1 MGELDRVMAP
11 PPKSALIKAMMRSFR
26 WTMRLSTGQA
36 LVVVCAAMFATVFA
50 DWISGPRVSL
60 TIGYLFVDVLAA
72 WTLRERVGIAF
83 VLASI
88 ALGSAVNGFGSVPT
102 VDQNGLST
110 SVAIWNTTTRAAG
123 AIMIVLMVATLRHT
137 IDGELWRASTDY
149 LTRSLNGGA
158 FRTQIER
165 VAQIGRRRGS
175 TLLLLYMDLD
185 GFKAVNDRHG
195 HAAGDSVLRRF
206 ADEARA
212 RMRPDDLFARLGG
225 DEFCAFLAIE
235 RGVAP
240 EQVAESLH
248 ARLSEALRSTG
259 HAVTCSMGA
268 VVIDAA
274 AAHDTERMIGLADE
288 AMLEVKRNGK
298 NAIRIAFDTPD
309 AVRRAA

>member
-1 MGELDRVMAP
+1 
-11 PPKSALIKAMMRSFR
+11 
-26 WTMRLSTGQA
+26 MRLRRMQA
-36 LVVVCAAMFATVFA
+36 WVVVGLAMFVTIFA
-50 DWISGPRVSL
+50 DWATGPAVSL
-60 TIGYLFVDVLAA
+60 TIGYLFVDILAA
-72 WTLRERVGIAF
+72 WMLRERAGIAVALF
-83 VLASI
+83 SI
-88 ALGSAVNGFGSVPT
+88 ALGSTLNGFGSIPT
-102 VDQNGLST
+102 ADLHALST
-110 SVAIWNTTTRAAG
+110 PIVVWNTLTRGAG
-123 AIMIVLMVATLRHT
+123 AIMVVLMVATLRHT
-137 IDGELWRASTDY
+137 IDAELWRASTDY

-158 FRTQIER
+158 FRSQLER
-165 VAQIGRRRGS
+165 VAHIGRRRGA

-195 HAAGDSVLRRF
+195 HAAGDLVLRRF
-206 ADEARA
+206 ADEART

-235 RGVAP
+235 PGAAP

-259 HAVTCSMGA
+259 HGVTCSMGA

-274 AAHDTERMIGLADE
+274 AACDTEHMIGLADE

-298 NAIRIAFDTPD
+298 NAIRIAFDAAS

>member
-1 MGELDRVMAP
+1 
-11 PPKSALIKAMMRSFR
+11 
-26 WTMRLSTGQA
+26 
-36 LVVVCAAMFATVFA
+36 
-50 DWISGPRVSL
+50 
-60 TIGYLFVDVLAA
+60 
-72 WTLRERVGIAF
+72 
-83 VLASI
+83 
-88 ALGSAVNGFGSVPT
+88 
-102 VDQNGLST
+102 
-110 SVAIWNTTTRAAG
+110 
-123 AIMIVLMVATLRHT
+123 
-137 IDGELWRASTDY
+137 
-149 LTRSLNGGA
+149 
-158 FRTQIER
+158 

-195 HAAGDSVLRRF
+195 HAAGDMVLRRF

-268 VVIDAA
+268 VVIDPAV
-274 AAHDTERMIGLADE
+274 AHDTERMIALADE

-298 NAIRIAFDTPD
+298 NAIRIAFDAPD
-309 AVRRAA
+309 LVRRAA

>member
-1 MGELDRVMAP
+1 
-11 PPKSALIKAMMRSFR
+11 
-26 WTMRLSTGQA
+26 MRLSRIQA
-36 LVVVCAAMFATVFA
+36 WISVCAAMAVTIFA
-50 DWISGPRVSL
+50 DYVTGPTVSL
-60 TIGYLFVDVLAA
+60 TIGYLFVDCFAA
-72 WTLRERVGIAF
+72 WTLRERAGIGV
-83 VLASI
+83 VLFSI
-88 ALGSAVNGFGSVPT
+88 ALGSTVNGFGVLPAADP
-102 VDQNGLST
+102 VGLPA
-110 SVAIWNTTTRAAG
+110 AIAVWNTVTRAAG
-123 AIMIVLMVATLRHT
+123 AVLIVLMVAALRHT
-137 IDGELWRASTDY
+137 IDGERWRASTDH

-158 FRTQIER
+158 FRSQIER
-165 VAQIGRRRGS
+165 VAHTGRRQRA

-195 HAAGDSVLRRF
+195 HAAGDVVLRRF

-212 RMRPDDLFARLGG
+212 RMRPGDLFARLGG

-235 RGVAP
+235 RGAAP

-274 AAHDTERMIGLADE
+274 AAADTERLIGLADE

-309 AVRRAA
+309 ALRRAA

>member
-1 MGELDRVMAP
+1 
-11 PPKSALIKAMMRSFR
+11 MMRSFR
-26 WTMRLSTGQA
+26 WTMRLSRLQA
-36 LVVVCAAMFATVFA
+36 WIVVCTAMAVTICA
-50 DWISGPRVSL
+50 DWASGPTVSM

-72 WTLRERVGIAF
+72 WTLRERAGIAV
-83 VLASI
+83 VLFSI
-88 ALGSAVNGFGSVPT
+88 ALGSALNGVGSIPSVE
-102 VDQNGLST
+102 VHALSAP
-110 SVAIWNTTTRAAG
+110 VMIWNTVTRAAS
-123 AIMIVLMVATLRHT
+123 AVMIVLMVATLRHT

-158 FRTQIER
+158 FRSQLER
-165 VAQIGRRRGS
+165 VAQVGRRRGA

-195 HAAGDSVLRRF
+195 HAAGDLVLRRF

-212 RMRPDDLFARLGG
+212 RMRPEDLFARLGG

-235 RGVAP
+235 RGVPP

-268 VVIDAA
+268 VVIDAGA
-274 AAHDTERMIGLADE
+274 AGDTERMIGLADE

-298 NAIRIAFDTPD
+298 NAIRIAFDAPGT
-309 AVRRAA
+309 VRRAA

>member
-1 MGELDRVMAP
+1 
-11 PPKSALIKAMMRSFR
+11 MMRSFR
-26 WTMRLSTGQA
+26 WTMRLSRLQA
-36 LVVVCAAMFATVFA
+36 WIAVCTAMVVTIVA
-50 DWISGPRVSL
+50 DWATGPTVSM
-60 TIGYLFVDVLAA
+60 TIGYLFVDILTA
-72 WTLRERVGIAF
+72 WTLRERAGIIV
-83 VLASI
+83 VLFSI
-88 ALGSAVNGFGSVPT
+88 ALGSALNGFGSLPFL
-102 VDQNGLST
+102 DFQALSAP
-110 SVAIWNTTTRAAG
+110 VVVWNTVTRAAG

-158 FRTQIER
+158 FRSQLER
-165 VAQIGRRRGS
+165 VAQIARRRGS

-195 HAAGDSVLRRF
+195 HAAGDLVLRRF

-235 RGVAP
+235 RGVVP

-268 VVIDAA
+268 VVIDAHA
-274 AAHDTERMIGLADE
+274 ARDTERMIGLADE

-298 NAIRIAFDTPD
+298 NAIRIAFDEPGT
-309 AVRRAA
+309 VRRAA

>member
-1 MGELDRVMAP
+1 MKAP
-11 PPKSALIKAMMRSFR
+11 PPQSALIKAMMRSFR
-26 WTMRLSTGQA
+26 WTMRLSRAQA
-36 LVVVCAAMFATVFA
+36 WAVVCAAMIATIVA
-50 DWISGPRVSL
+50 DWATGPVVSL
-60 TIGYLFVDVLAA
+60 TIGYLFVDILAA
-72 WTLRERVGIAF
+72 WTLRERAGIGV
-83 VLASI
+83 VLFSI
-88 ALGSAVNGFGSVPT
+88 GLGSALNGFGSLPA
-102 VDQNGLST
+102 VDSSAIST
-110 SVAIWNTTTRAAG
+110 SVAIWNTATRTAS

-158 FRTQIER
+158 FRSQLER

-195 HAAGDSVLRRF
+195 HAAGDMVLRRF
-206 ADEARA
+206 ADEARV

-235 RGVAP
+235 RGAAP

-274 AAHDTERMIGLADE
+274 SARDTERMIGLADE

-298 NAIRIAFDTPD
+298 NAIRIAIDTPD
-309 AVRRAA
+309 AIRRAA

>member
-1 MGELDRVMAP
+1 MKAP
-11 PPKSALIKAMMRSFR
+11 PPQSALIRAMMRSFR
-26 WTMRLSTGQA
+26 WTMRLSRLQA
-36 LVVVCAAMFATVFA
+36 WVAVCLAMVVTIFA
-50 DWISGPRVSL
+50 DWATGPMVSM
-60 TIGYLFVDVLAA
+60 TIGYLFVDILTA
-72 WTLRERVGIAF
+72 WTLRERAGIIV
-83 VLASI
+83 VLFSI
-88 ALGSAVNGFGSVPT
+88 GLGSALNGFGAIPAADLHALSASV
-102 VDQNGLST
+102 V
-110 SVAIWNTTTRAAG
+110 IWNTVTRVAG

-158 FRTQIER
+158 FRSQLER
-165 VAQIGRRRGS
+165 VAQLGRRRGS

-195 HAAGDSVLRRF
+195 HAAGDLVLRRF

-235 RGVAP
+235 RGVPP

-268 VVIDAA
+268 VVIDAHA
-274 AAHDTERMIGLADE
+274 AGDTERMIGLADE

-298 NAIRIAFDTPD
+298 NAIRIAFDEPGT
-309 AVRRAA
+309 VRRAA